1 MFTRFRSAPCGSVL
15 SLVLTG
21 LAVGQTA
28 KAPAQ
33 NVPMFVPPA
42 PHVDAPLGDIPRMR
56 GDGDGAYKTQRYR
69 DLFAELGHTPAES
82 RVKIEKA
89 FEHLFHGDGQEE
101 RVYFETGAN
110 ANGPL
115 AYITD
120 WANNDARTEG
130 MSYGM
135 MIAVELNKKREFD
148 PIWNWA
154 NTYTL
159 ITDPKNPS
167 VGYFAWSMNTD
178 GTPRSTGAAPDGEEY
193 FVMSLYF
200 AAHRWGNGEGIY
212 NYQAEADKILRGMRH
227 HPVLTG
233 TGPFSIHP
241 GDPPFVPPDHP
252 WPSPNNTDREREA
265 VSQGKAPDWFFHRP
279 PPGPHAES
287 IGPMVDESHFMIRFV
302 PNVSDGFTDASYH
315 LPAFYE
321 LWARWGPVED
331 RAFWAK
337 AADVSRDMFSKV
349 TGPQTGLT
357 PDRNHFDETQIVG
370 RNGMRTP
377 FGYDSWRS
385 VSNWSVDYS
394 WWRKDQSEVALS
406 NRIQNFLSGQGINTF
421 ADRYTLDG
429 EPLSTRHSTGM
440 VATTAVGSLAATPG
454 PVSRAFLGALWDA
467 PIPSGEQRYFDGML
481 YLMSLMHCSGNFRI
495 LMPHVKHRDC
505 SPNSSMLLLEQTLRK
520 CNE

>member
-1 MFTRFRSAPCGSVL
+1 
-15 SLVLTG
+15 
-21 LAVGQTA
+21 
-28 KAPAQ
+28 
-33 NVPMFVPPA
+33 MFVMPA
-42 PHVDAPLGDIPRMR
+42 PHVNAPLGKIPRFP
-56 GDGDGAYKTQRYR
+56 GDGDGAYKSGQYP
-69 DLFAELGHTPAES
+69 DLFAEIGHTPAES
-82 RVKIEKA
+82 NAKIEKA
-89 FEHLFHGDGQEE
+89 FQQLFHGDGQYQ

-148 PIWNWA
+148 ALWNWA
-154 NTYTL
+154 NTYML
-159 ITDPKNPS
+159 VTDPKNPA

-178 GTPRSTGAAPDGEEY
+178 GTPRSTGPAPDGEEY

-200 AAHRWGNGEGIY
+200 AAHRWGNGKGIY
-212 NYQAEADKILRGMRH
+212 NYQAEADRILRGMRH

-233 TGPFSIHP
+233 TSPFRIHP
-241 GDPPFVPPDHP
+241 DDPPFVTPDHP
-252 WPSPNNTDREREA
+252 WPSPNNTHLEDEA
-265 VSQGKAPDWFFHRP
+265 IAQGKPADWWWHRWR
-279 PPGPHAES
+279 GPVSYKET

-302 PNVSDGFTDASYH
+302 PNVGPNGNGGFTDASYH

-321 LWARWGPVED
+321 LWARWGPKED

-349 TGPQTGLT
+349 TGPKTGLT
-357 PDRNHFDETQIVG
+357 PDRNNFDETQIVG
-370 RNGMRTP
+370 RDGTKEP

-385 VSNWSVDYS
+385 VSNWSVDYL
-394 WWRKDQSEVALS
+394 WWKKDPREVELS
-406 NRIQNFLSGQGINTF
+406 DRIQKFLYGQGMNTF

-429 EPLSTRHSTGM
+429 QALSTRHSTGM
-440 VATTAVGSLAATPG
+440 MATTAVGSLAATEG
-454 PVSRAFLGALWDA
+454 PVSKAFLQALWDA

-481 YLMSLMHCSGNFRI
+481 YLMSMMHVSGEFRI
-495 LMPHVKHRDC
+495 I
-505 SPNSSMLLLEQTLRK
+505 Q
-520 CNE
+520 